1 MRVVDRVRRAVS
13 RFSIVN
19 IFTAEGVYLCG
30 FAVCVAGV
38 KVRNI
43 VTAVCVGQNYSAGN
57 NARIYIFCTFA

>member
-1 MRVVDRVRRAVS
+1 MTGFDAL
-13 RFSIVN
+13 FPDFQLSIF
-19 IFTAEGVYLCG
+19 FTAEGVYLCG